1 VIFVDTSA
9 IYALLD
15 ARDPNHPI
23 ANDALRRHIEATDF
37 VTHSYVMVEALAL
50 TQRRLGIRAV
60 RDVVERVQP
69 LLDVTW
75 VDEPRHRRA
84 LTRLLAARGRR
95 VSLVDQ
101 VSFDLMHDAG
111 IGIAFAFDRDFA
123 REGFALL
130 D

>member
-23 ANDALRRHIEATDF
+23 ANDALRRHLDAGQF

-60 RDVVERVQP
+60 RDVAERLQP
-69 LLDVTW
+69 LLDITW
-75 VDEPRHRRA
+75 VDEARHQRA

-101 VSFDLMHDAG
+101 VSFDQMHEAG
-111 IGIAFAFDRDFA
+111 VRTAFAFDRAFA